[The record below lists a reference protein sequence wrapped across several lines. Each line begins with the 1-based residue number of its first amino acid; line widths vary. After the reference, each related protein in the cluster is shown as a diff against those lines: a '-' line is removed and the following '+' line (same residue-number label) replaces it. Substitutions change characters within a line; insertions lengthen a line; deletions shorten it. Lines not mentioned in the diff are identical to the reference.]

1 MTVGTINGGT
11 IRCKLR
17 PVEPYATESMR
28 GGFTLLE
35 LLLALSLL
43 AIVAFKA
50 YSTMDAVSETVE
62 VEDVEAQMEDQARR
76 VLRQIAYEVMGS
88 NRETLKPDAPAP
100 GGTESLRYQV
110 NLGVQDGSVV
120 WGDPEKLAMEE
131 HMRQVVWSENP
142 DTDKERRVVWSNL
155 VSPYLAGEIPDGMDN
170 NGNGLI
176 DEKGLSFVMEGNS
189 VTVRMT
195 LERIDKDGVATAK
208 TVQTTVTCRNWVSE
222 E

>member
-1 MTVGTINGGT
+1 MNVLAINGKT
-11 IRCKLR
+11 Q
-17 PVEPYATESMR
+17 PAETAATGSMR

-35 LLLALSLL
+35 LLLAISLL

-50 YSTMDAVSETVE
+50 YNTMDTLSETVA

-88 NRETLKPDAPAP
+88 SRETLKPDAPAP
-100 GGTESLRYQV
+100 GGTASLRYQV
-110 NLGVQDGSVV
+110 NLGVQDGKVV
-120 WGDPEKLAMEE
+120 WGDPEKLALEDEMG
-131 HMRQVVWSENP
+131 QVVWSDNP
-142 DTDKERRVVWSNL
+142 DTEAERRVVWSNL
-155 VSPYLAGEIPDGMDN
+155 VAPYLEGEIPDGMDN

-176 DEKGLSFVMEGNS
+176 DEKGLSFVMDGNS

-195 LERIDKDGVATAK
+195 LERFDNNGVATTK